1 VGLRDFAL
9 EVLKLP
15 FWLKLHENAP
25 KGRFKRQQSGN
36 QSHLGRWQNKCRISQ
51 GISFDADFPVKLTLL
66 GQTHQ
71 WCHHYHGHPNGRNQ
85 RHPGRL
91 YI

>member
-1 VGLRDFAL
+1 
-9 EVLKLP
+9 LP

-51 GISFDADFPVKLTLL
+51 GISFDANFPKKLTLL
-66 GQTHQ
+66 VKHINVATTITGIPT
-71 WCHHYHGHPNGRNQ
+71 GVISGI
-85 RHPGRL
+85 PGAL
-91 YI
+91 DSS